1 MLFFLSQN
9 LIVPQNSLASVA
21 HLVSEDRS
29 FSRELAVWEGRIGC
43 SDWALSEVC
52 HGAVATYI
60 SEEFLDTH
68 FNSGWRI
75 C

>member
-1 MLFFLSQN
+1 MLFFFSQN

-21 HLVSEDRS
+21 HLVGEDGS
-29 FSRELAVWEGRIGC
+29 FSRELAVWERRIGC

-52 HGAVATYI
+52 HGAVAAHI

-68 FNSGWRI
+68 FDGGWRI